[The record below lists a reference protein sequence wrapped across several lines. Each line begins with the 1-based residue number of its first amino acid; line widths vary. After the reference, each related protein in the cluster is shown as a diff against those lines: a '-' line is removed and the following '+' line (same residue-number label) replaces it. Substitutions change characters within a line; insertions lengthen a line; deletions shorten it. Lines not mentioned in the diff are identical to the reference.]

1 MECFQL
7 YVLYF
12 VGARVCESEHRM
24 TRAHKI
30 GSRAW
35 FELEKDIEL
44 GTPPHHV
51 LSHCVK

>member
-1 MECFQL
+1 M
-7 YVLYF
+7 
-12 VGARVCESEHRM
+12 CESEHRM
-24 TRAHKI
+24 TRAHTI

-51 LSHCVK
+51 LSPSQDIFYEKTK